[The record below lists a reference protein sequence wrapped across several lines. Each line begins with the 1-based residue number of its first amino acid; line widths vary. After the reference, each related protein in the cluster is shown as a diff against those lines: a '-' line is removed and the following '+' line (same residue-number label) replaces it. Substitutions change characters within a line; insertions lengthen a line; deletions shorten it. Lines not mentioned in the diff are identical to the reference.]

1 MSNFDVLIVGAGT
14 GGVMA
19 AAQLKNANGK
29 LRVGLIDP
37 ADTHWYQPAWTL
49 VGAGTFNYKKTARP
63 MASIIPHGVE
73 WIQDKVTTFDP
84 AKNSLS
90 TEKSGDLGYKFL
102 IVAPG
107 LQYDIDALPGLR
119 EALDTP
125 YVCSN
130 YLNPKKTWEVLQN
143 FNGGNAVFT
152 QPSTPIKCGG
162 APQKIM
168 YLAEHYFR
176 KSGKRDKTNVI
187 FATPGSVIFGVPD
200 FARTLN
206 GIIAKRNIHFK
217 RFYNPI
223 AIDSANKTVTFKFIA
238 PSGSD
243 CVLTKEDR
251 LHETLKGDTEIT
263 IPYDMLHL
271 APPQSAPDFVKQS
284 PFAVKEG
291 PGAGW
296 MSVDKGSLQSTEF
309 ANVYGLGDVVNVPTA
324 KTGAAIRKQAP
335 VVVKHILAGL
345 ANGQASDTYEGY
357 SSCPLVTGYGKM
369 VLAEFKYDNVRDS
382 DPFLTK
388 FVDTSKEQWSMWILK
403 KYGLPWLYWNRMMK
417 GKM

>member
-29 LRVGLIDP
+29 LRIGLIDP

-63 MASIIPHGVE
+63 MASIIPNGVE

-130 YLNPKKTWEVLQN
+130 YLNPEKTWEVLQN

-187 FATPGSVIFGVPD
+187 FATPGSIIFGVPD

>member
-1 MSNFDVLIVGAGT
+1 MYDVLIVGAGT

-49 VGAGTFNYKKTARP
+49 VGAGTFDYKKTARP

-73 WIQDKVTTFDP
+73 WVKDKVTSFDP
-84 AKNSLS
+84 ANNQLD
-90 TEKSGDLGYKFL
+90 TAESGTLGYGYL

-130 YLNPKKTWEVLQN
+130 YLNPEKTWEVLQN
-143 FNGGNAVFT
+143 FKGGNALFT

-176 KSGKRDKTNVI
+176 KAGKRKGTNVI

-206 GIIAKRNIHFK
+206 GIIANRNIHFK
-217 RFYNPI
+217 RFYNPV
-223 AIDSANKTVTFKFIA
+223 AIDSVNKTVTFKFIA

-243 CVLTKEDR
+243 CILTQEAG

-284 PFAVKEG
+284 PFAVQEG

-296 MSVDKGSLQSTEF
+296 MSVDKNSLQSTSFE
-309 ANVYGLGDVVNVPTA
+309 NVFGLGDVVHVPTA

-335 VVVKHILAGL
+335 VVVKHILAAL
-345 ANGQASDTYEGY
+345 SNQKATDSYEGY
-357 SSCPLVTGYGKM
+357 SSCPLVTGYGSM

>member
-29 LRVGLIDP
+29 LRIGLIDP

-63 MASIIPHGVE
+63 MASIIPNGVE

-90 TEKSGDLGYKFL
+90 TAKSGDLGYSYL

-130 YLNPKKTWEVLQN
+130 YLNPEKTWEVLQN
-143 FNGGNAVFT
+143 FKGGNAVFT

-187 FATPGSVIFGVPD
+187 FATPGSIIFGVPD

-223 AIDSANKTVTFKFIA
+223 AIDAANKTVTFKFIA

-243 CVLTKEDR
+243 CVLTKEDS

-296 MSVDKGSLQSTEF
+296 MSVDKGTLQSTEF

-388 FVDTSKEQWSMWILK
+388 FVDTAKEQWSMWILK

>member
-29 LRVGLIDP
+29 LRIGLIDP

-63 MASIIPHGVE
+63 MASIIPNGVE

-90 TEKSGDLGYKFL
+90 TAKSGDLGYSYL

-130 YLNPKKTWEVLQN
+130 YLNPEKTWEVLQN
-143 FNGGNAVFT
+143 FKGGNAVFT

-187 FATPGSVIFGVPD
+187 FATPGSIIFGVPD

-223 AIDSANKTVTFKFIA
+223 AIDAANKTVTFKFIA

-243 CVLTKEDR
+243 CVLTKEDS

-291 PGAGW
+291 PGTGW
-296 MSVDKGSLQSTEF
+296 MSVDKGTLQSTEF

-388 FVDTSKEQWSMWILK
+388 FVDTAKEQWSMWILK

>member
-1 MSNFDVLIVGAGT
+1 MYDVLIVGAGT

-49 VGAGTFNYKKTARP
+49 VGAGTFDYKKTARP

-73 WIQDKVTTFDP
+73 WVKDKVTTFDP
-84 AKNSLS
+84 ANNQLD
-90 TEKSGDLGYKFL
+90 TAESGTLGYRYL

-130 YLNPKKTWEVLQN
+130 YLNPEKTWEVLQN
-143 FNGGNAVFT
+143 FKGGNALFT

-176 KSGKRDKTNVI
+176 KAGKRKGTNVI

-206 GIIAKRNIHFK
+206 GIIANRNIHFK
-217 RFYNPI
+217 RFYNPV
-223 AIDSANKTVTFKFIA
+223 AIDSVNKTVTFKFIA

-243 CVLTKEDR
+243 CILTQEAG

-284 PFAVKEG
+284 PFAVQEG

-296 MSVDKGSLQSTEF
+296 MSVDKNSLQSTSFE
-309 ANVYGLGDVVNVPTA
+309 NVYGLWFRRCRQCA
-324 KTGAAIRKQAP
+324 YR
-335 VVVKHILAGL
+335 
-345 ANGQASDTYEGY
+345 
-357 SSCPLVTGYGKM
+357 
-369 VLAEFKYDNVRDS
+369 
-382 DPFLTK
+382 
-388 FVDTSKEQWSMWILK
+388 
-403 KYGLPWLYWNRMMK
+403 
-417 GKM
+417 

>member
-1 MSNFDVLIVGAGT
+1 MSMYDVLIVGAGT

-49 VGAGTFNYKKTARP
+49 VGAGTFDYKKTARP

-73 WIQDKVTTFDP
+73 WVKDKVTTFDP
-84 AKNSLS
+84 ANNQLD
-90 TEKSGDLGYKFL
+90 TAESGTLGYRYL

-130 YLNPKKTWEVLQN
+130 YLNPEKTWEVLQN
-143 FNGGNAVFT
+143 FKGGNALFT

-176 KSGKRDKTNVI
+176 KAGKRKGTNVI

-206 GIIAKRNIHFK
+206 GIIANRNIHFK
-217 RFYNPI
+217 RFYNPV
-223 AIDSANKTVTFKFIA
+223 AIDSVSKTVTFKFIA

-243 CVLTKEDR
+243 CILTQEAG

-284 PFAVKEG
+284 PFAVQEG

-296 MSVDKGSLQSTEF
+296 MSVDKNSLQSTSFE
-309 ANVYGLGDVVNVPTA
+309 NVYGLGDVVNVPTA

-335 VVVKHILAGL
+335 VVVKHILAAL
-345 ANGQASDTYEGY
+345 SNQKATDSYEGY
-357 SSCPLVTGYGKM
+357 SSCPLVTGYGSM

>member
-1 MSNFDVLIVGAGT
+1 MYDVLIVGAGT

-49 VGAGTFNYKKTARP
+49 VGAGTFDYKKTARP

-73 WIQDKVTTFDP
+73 WVKDKVTTFDP
-84 AKNSLS
+84 ANNQLD
-90 TEKSGDLGYKFL
+90 TAESGTLGYRYL

-130 YLNPKKTWEVLQN
+130 YLNPEKTWEVLQN
-143 FNGGNAVFT
+143 FKGGNALFT

-176 KSGKRDKTNVI
+176 KAGKRKGTNVI

-206 GIIAKRNIHFK
+206 GIIANRNIHFK
-217 RFYNPI
+217 RFYNPV
-223 AIDSANKTVTFKFIA
+223 AIDSVNKTVTFKFIA

-243 CVLTKEDR
+243 CILTQEAG

-284 PFAVKEG
+284 PFAVQEG

-296 MSVDKGSLQSTEF
+296 MSVDKNSLQSTSFE
-309 ANVYGLGDVVNVPTA
+309 NVYGLGDVVNVPTA

-335 VVVKHILAGL
+335 VVVKHILAAL
-345 ANGQASDTYEGY
+345 SNQKATDSYEGY
-357 SSCPLVTGYGKM
+357 SSCPLVTGYGSM

-388 FVDTSKEQWSMWILK
+388 FVDTSKEQWTMWILK

>member
-29 LRVGLIDP
+29 LRIGLIDP

-63 MASIIPHGVE
+63 MASIIPNGVE

-90 TEKSGDLGYKFL
+90 TAKSGDLGYKFL

-130 YLNPKKTWEVLQN
+130 YLNPEKTWEVLQN

-187 FATPGSVIFGVPD
+187 FATPGSIIFGVPD

-296 MSVDKGSLQSTEF
+296 MSVDKGTLQSTEF

>member
-1 MSNFDVLIVGAGT
+1 MSNYDVLIVGAGT

-19 AAQLKNANGK
+19 AAQLKNANSA

-63 MASIIPHGVE
+63 MASIIPQGVE
-73 WIQDKVTTFDP
+73 WVQDKVTTFDP
-84 AKNSLS
+84 ANNRLS
-90 TEKSGDLGYKFL
+90 TAKSGDLGYKYL

-130 YLNPKKTWEVLQN
+130 YLNPEKTWEVLQN
-143 FNGGNAVFT
+143 FKGGNALFT

-187 FATPGSVIFGVPD
+187 FATPGSIIFGVPD

-217 RFYNPI
+217 RFYNPV
-223 AIDSANKTVTFKFIA
+223 AIDAEKKTVTFKFIA

-243 CVLTKEDR
+243 CILTKEENI
-251 LHETLKGDTEIT
+251 HEILKGDTEIT

-296 MSVDKGSLQSTEF
+296 MSVDKGTLQSTEF

-345 ANGQASDTYEGY
+345 ANSQATDIYEGY

-388 FVDTSKEQWSMWILK
+388 FVDTAKEQWSMWILK

>member
-29 LRVGLIDP
+29 LRIGLIDP

-63 MASIIPHGVE
+63 MASIIPNGVE

-130 YLNPKKTWEVLQN
+130 YLNPEKTWEVLQN

-187 FATPGSVIFGVPD
+187 FATPGSIIFGVPD

-296 MSVDKGSLQSTEF
+296 MSVDKGTLQSTEF

>member
-19 AAQLKNANGK
+19 AAQLKNADGK
-29 LRVGLIDP
+29 LRIGLIDP

-63 MASIIPHGVE
+63 MASIIPNGVE

-90 TEKSGDLGYKFL
+90 TAKSGDLGYSYL

-130 YLNPKKTWEVLQN
+130 YLNPEKTWEVLQN
-143 FNGGNAVFT
+143 FKGGNAVFT

-187 FATPGSVIFGVPD
+187 FATPGSIIFGVPD

-217 RFYNPI
+217 RFHNPI
-223 AIDSANKTVTFKFIA
+223 AIDAANKTVTFKFIA

-243 CVLTKEDR
+243 CVLTKEDS

-296 MSVDKGSLQSTEF
+296 MSVDKGTLQSTEF

-388 FVDTSKEQWSMWILK
+388 FVDTAKEQWSMWILK